1 MGIELAKAFISVRAD
16 TSGVVP
22 DINAAKPQVQSSLAG
37 LAGSINGIMSTLVG
51 AAGVMFAR
59 SALNLAG
66 EAEQMQTAFETMLG
80 SAKEAEDIFGR
91 LTEFAALTPFEMP
104 EITATARG
112 LIQFGERG
120 DDLMETL
127 KMLGNAA
134 SGTSTQ
140 FQMVGLIFNQIRG
153 VGKLLTQDFRQLST
167 RGIISLQDIAKYY
180 KVSTAEA
187 QNMLSTGRISF
198 ADFKKIMAGLSAE
211 GGRFYDMMKRQ
222 STSYK
227 GLLSTLSDSLNLVR
241 RSIGEGLLP
250 VVKPV
255 IVAMIQWT
263 DVVRGWVGEH
273 KQLVGLVFG
282 SIVAL
287 AAIKPVVAVLGFA
300 FRTFFAS
307 VSAGIK
313 SLFSWGTV
321 WGLVIAGAAAFVKW
335 ISKVKSVQDAWARAT
350 EKFAQA
356 WENVKIAAERL
367 FRMLADWIA
376 RLMVSLGLTDKTLF
390 EIKDT
395 AAFVFESVIDAVA
408 TLALEMSRWL
418 RVMADE
424 WETFWAFVLTG
435 AALAMSRIK
444 DSAVRAGGETLRK
457 LIPGGS
463 LLPEAPSG
471 VSTETRMLEIAM
483 TVLRSKIRAAYGGV
497 VQDELMTAANAAAA
511 MIRQAMGFGAGVA
524 EVPDVKK
531 SSEQAGAAMADV
543 FKNSAFIGFP
553 EMGRK
558 VQEMLLKQ
566 ATASPE
572 ERQLQNIAG
581 IAEAQRQLQQQM
593 AGSLAQIAGQPA
605 GLG

>member
-37 LAGSINGIMSTLVG
+37 LAGSINGVMSTLTGVAG
-51 AAGVMFAR
+51 ALFAR
-59 SALNLAG
+59 KALNLAG
-66 EAEQMQTAFETMLG
+66 EAEQMQIAFETMLG
-80 SAKEAEDIFGR
+80 SAEEAKDIFGR

-127 KMLGNAA
+127 EMLGNAA

-187 QNMLSTGRISF
+187 QNMLSTGRVSF

-211 GGRFYDMMKRQ
+211 GGRFYGMMKRQ

-227 GLLSTLSDSLNLVR
+227 GLLSTLSDSINLVI

-255 IVAMIQWT
+255 IVAMIEWT
-263 DVVRGWVGEH
+263 DAVRSWVGEH

-287 AAIKPVVAVLGFA
+287 GAIKPVLTVLGFA
-300 FRTFFAS
+300 LKTFFTS
-307 VSAGIK
+307 VGAGIK

-321 WGLVIAGAAAFVKW
+321 WGLIIAGAVTFIRWV
-335 ISKVKSVQDAWARAT
+335 SKIKSVQDAWARAT

-356 WENVKIAAERL
+356 WANVKVAVERL
-367 FRMLADWIA
+367 VRMFVDWFS
-376 RLMVSLGLTDKTLF
+376 RVLVSLGLTDRALF
-390 EIKDT
+390 EIRDT
-395 AAFVFESVIDAVA
+395 GAFVVE
-408 TLALEMSRWL
+408 TLLDLFSDLFLKMSRWL
-418 RVMADE
+418 RVASEE
-424 WETFWAFVLTG
+424 WGTFWAFILTG
-435 AALAMSRIK
+435 AMRTISQIR
-444 DSAVRAGGETLRK
+444 DSAARAGGETIRTLV
-457 LIPGGS
+457 PGGE
-463 LLPEAPSG
+463 LLPKAPG
-471 VSTETRMLEIAM
+471 GPSTETRMLDIAM
-483 TVLRSKIRAAYGGV
+483 TVLRSKVKAAYGRV
-497 VQDELMTAANAAAA
+497 VEDEIMTAANAAAA
-511 MIRQAMGFGAGVA
+511 MIRQAMGFGAGIEA
-524 EVPDVKK
+524 VPDVKGA
-531 SSEQAGAAMADV
+531 EDAGAVMANV
-543 FKNSAFIGFP
+543 FKNQAFVGFP
-553 EMGRK
+553 ELGRK

-566 ATASPE
+566 ATTSPE